1 MNIKLCLVIICL
13 GFFSLAHSQT
23 FFVQKSA
30 FGVEAGYIMGEF
42 TEEFPDDPKDRST
55 QGFYGGIN
63 SQFFLEDKSFIKV
76 DVLLSFVQES
86 FWLHL
91 PVLYKHYITNQISL
105 VAGPQLSVIVGQK
118 TPYNSFGIDLGAG
131 AAFDITDNIY
141 LQAKYNFEITN
152 TRLQK
157 AALDTGSRH
166 NTIFAGIGYRFLD

>member
-1 MNIKLCLVIICL
+1 MKIKLCFFVMFFC
-13 GFFSLAHSQT
+13 FFSKVHSQT

-30 FGVEAGYIMGEF
+30 FGIETGYIMGEF
-42 TEEFPDDPKDRST
+42 SEEFPDDPKMRST

-63 SQFFLEDKSFIKV
+63 AQFFIEDQSFIKA
-76 DVLLSFVQES
+76 DVLLSFVQDS

-91 PVLYKHYITNQISL
+91 PVLYKYYITNHVSL

-118 TPYNSFGIDLGAG
+118 TPYNSFGIDFGAG

-141 LQAKYNFEITN
+141 LQAKYNFELTN

-157 AALDTGSRH
+157 AALDTGSRY
-166 NTIFAGIGYRFLD
+166 NSIFAGIGYRFLD